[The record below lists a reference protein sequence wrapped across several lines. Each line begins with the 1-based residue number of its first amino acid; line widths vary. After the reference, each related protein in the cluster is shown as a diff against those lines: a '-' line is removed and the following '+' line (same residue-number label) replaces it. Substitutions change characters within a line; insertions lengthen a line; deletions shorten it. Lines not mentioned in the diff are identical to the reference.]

1 MSDVIVETLDG
12 LVLKGLP
19 KAETL
24 EASLEAYTKPNLIKL
39 AKENDFDVKQ
49 SWNKDQMIEVI
60 SEGLKASV
68 DERFAKF
75 EAEELSALKELLE
88 GKTEEAKNHK
98 EIIASAVNQGIL
110 YVSEDNDDLAFTM
123 PKEFVGQLDKVEEKV
138 EPVEKAEKPADK
150 VKEATRPILYAT
162 RRRRAQ
168 EVEQRIIGEKVGRN
182 DPCPCGSGKKYKKC
196 HWTEH
201 QKDGVTASY

>member
-39 AKENDFDVKQ
+39 AEENDFDVKQ

-60 SEGLKASV
+60 SEGLRASL

-75 EAEELSALKELLE
+75 EAEELSALNELLDGE
-88 GKTEEAKNHK
+88 TEEAEEYK
-98 EIIASAVNQGIL
+98 ETIASAVNQGLL
-110 YVSEDNDDLAFTM
+110 YVSEEDDALLFTM
-123 PKEFVGQLDKVEEKV
+123 PEEFVGKLGDVEEKA
-138 EPVEKAEKPADK
+138 ETAETEKETADK
-150 VKEATRPILYAT
+150 VNEAVAPIPYAART
-162 RRRRAQ
+162 RRTQ
-168 EVEQRIIGEKVGRN
+168 EVQQRVVGEKIGRN

-196 HWTEH
+196 HWSEH
-201 QKDGVTASY
+201 QKNGVTASN

>member
-98 EIIASAVNQGIL
+98 ETIASAVNQGIL

-123 PKEFVGQLDKVEEKV
+123 PEEFVGKLDKVEEKV

-150 VKEATRPILYAT
+150 VKEATRPTPYTT
-162 RRRRAQ
+162 RRRRTQ

>member
-98 EIIASAVNQGIL
+98 ETIASAVNQGIL

-123 PKEFVGQLDKVEEKV
+123 PEEFVGQLDKVEEKV

-150 VKEATRPILYAT
+150 VKEATRPIPYTT
-162 RRRRAQ
+162 RRRRTQ

>member
-150 VKEATRPILYAT
+150 VKEATRPIPYTT
-162 RRRRAQ
+162 RRRRTQ

>member
-123 PKEFVGQLDKVEEKV
+123 PEEFVGKLDKVEEKV

-150 VKEATRPILYAT
+150 VKEATGPIPYTT
-162 RRRRAQ
+162 RRRRTQ